1 MTTATY
7 LSSKDDATVKAELV
21 TPSFLAM
28 VQANTGLAVSDQNF
42 ALQTK
47 EELMKGIQQG
57 KLTGN
62 LQFGGNSFDHLVFE
76 FQPHE
81 NAQAIS
87 KEIVEFYANP
97 DYMVIKNQGGGRVQQ
112 KPVNGTREVLYD
124 LHIKQDGTAHLHILK
139 SHWSVNGNKINPA
152 TTCKDTYV
160 IKAEEYNLNQYLEKK
175 LGFSNCISSFVS
187 GASPNS
193 SFTQPKASPQTKS
206 IVNQAVQQATT
217 VEEYNEIVSQTQ
229 NVSVAPNLLAN
240 TLTSLDKELA
250 ELEEK
255 KIILFETR
263 KTVEAT
269 LIVEQN
275 NKILENN
282 NDILTKKVETLENEK
297 EELQAKHDEVLTQKQ
312 EQIAI
317 AEEKV
322 KELEE
327 VKQGLEN
334 DYDAIKEELEISNI
348 QNQKVAET
356 LEETSKS
363 LNSTLASLEE
373 TKEQNSLYKK
383 VIDDQYTQLAE
394 IKEQN
399 AKIAKAME
407 EQQKAIIELQAER
420 VKQQAVIGEQAEKQ
434 LQLEQDNKALQQS
447 IEPISLKVVELATEN
462 DTIKAHNNTLL
473 EANNKLTDTVKT
485 FTEFVDKLK
494 NGYDKF
500 AKQVKEKI
508 KGMPELKKEIEPLMK
523 EHTEIAKKVKPIIQ
537 ETKTSLTDAQKKMM
551 EIMQK
556 KSEQSKSN
564 TDDSEQQNQDNN
576 HTNKFKP
583 K

>member
-97 DYMVIKNQGGGRVQQ
+97 DYMVIKNQGGGRVQN

-160 IKAEEYNLNQYLEKK
+160 IKAEEYNLNQFLEKK
-175 LGFSNCISSFVS
+175 LGLSNCVSSFVS

-206 IVNQAVQQATT
+206 IVNQAVQQANT

-255 KIILFETR
+255 KNILFETR

-282 NDILTKKVETLENEK
+282 NKILTEEVEKVKQEK
-297 EELQAKHDEVLTQKQ
+297 EELTEKHNQELQEKQ
-312 EQIAI
+312 NEIFNLSEQH
-317 AEEKV
+317 K
-322 KELEE
+322 
-327 VKQGLEN
+327 
-334 DYDAIKEELEISNI
+334 
-348 QNQKVAET
+348 ET
-356 LEETSKS
+356 LEKLNGLEDDYKNLEEINSINEEQNKKLTNSLEIAEKNADYLRTE
-363 LNSTLASLEE
+363 LNSTKEE
-373 TKEQNSLYKK
+373 NNLYKK
-383 VIDDQYTQLAE
+383 IVSDQSDQIAE
-394 IKEQN
+394 IK
-399 AKIAKAME
+399 KAME
-407 EQQKAIIELQAER
+407 EQQKAIIELQAEK
-420 VKQQAVIGEQAEKQ
+420 VKQNAVIHEQAEKQ
-434 LQLEQDNKALQQS
+434 IQLEQDNHALKAS
-447 IEPISLKVVELATEN
+447 IEPISIKVVELTAEN
-462 DTIKAHNNTLL
+462 ETIKAQNTTLL
-473 EANNKLTDTVKT
+473 DANEKLSNSVKA

-494 NGYDKF
+494 TGYDKF
-500 AKQVKEKI
+500 TKAVKEKI
-508 KGMPELKKEIEPLMK
+508 KGMPELKKEIEPLIK
-523 EHTEIAKKVKPIIQ
+523 EHTEINKEVKPLIQ
-537 ETKTSLTDAQKKMM
+537 ETKTNLTEAQKKMM

-556 KSEQSKSN
+556 KAGQSSSN
-564 TDDSEQQNQDNN
+564 EVAEKQTDEPTDK
-576 HTNKFKP
+576 NKFKP